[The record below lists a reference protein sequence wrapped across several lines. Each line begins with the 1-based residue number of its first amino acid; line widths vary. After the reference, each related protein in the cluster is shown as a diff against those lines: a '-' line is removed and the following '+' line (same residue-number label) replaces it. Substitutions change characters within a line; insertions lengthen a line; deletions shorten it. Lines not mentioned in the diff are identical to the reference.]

1 MNENKTNTGG
11 RDATTGERE
20 SHPVGTGVGA
30 AAGGVA
36 GAAAGA
42 ATGAAAGTAGAG
54 PIGTAVGAVAGAVI
68 GGSAGHKVAEKREPL
83 SATRS
88 TDDGRYIGYTVID
101 RNKDKIGTVES
112 VWLDS
117 DGDPAYLAVRSGW
130 LGMGRIHVVPAQ
142 SAEANDRERQI
153 RVPYL
158 VDQIKGA
165 REFDSAADL
174 QTTDEDRITSYYGRY
189 GFRREGWL
197 ERHRQA
203 GAGATAET
211 ARRVEGQGEARVQLK
226 EEQV

>member
-117 DGDPAYLAVRSGW
+117 DGDPAYLAVRTGW
-130 LGMGRIHVVPAQ
+130 LGMGRTYVGPAQ
-142 SAEANDRERQI
+142 SANASEFQKQI
-153 RVPYL
+153 RLPYTL
-158 VDQIKGA
+158 EQIKEA
-165 REFDSAADL
+165 PEFDSNAHL
-174 QTTDEDRITSYYGRY
+174 QSQDEDRITSYYKTH
-189 GFRREGWL
+189 GFR
-197 ERHRQA
+197 
-203 GAGATAET
+203 
-211 ARRVEGQGEARVQLK
+211 
-226 EEQV
+226 